1 MRLKC
6 SNPLCRANFTAY
18 PYDVLPG
25 YRHNPAIISKLTAAC
40 LSEPSGLER
49 AMGQYKCDRELRIE
63 DGESGGPDVSTL
75 RRWLRK
81 LSEPASVL
89 SLFLSAKKQLTAP
102 INPPIMVVFLAI
114 SLATQLL
121 KMPLASQGDSS
132 PTAQVTENL
141 NRVNGCV
148 SSQKDQNFYNQE
160 HPP

>member
-1 MRLKC
+1 MCK
-6 SNPLCRANFTAY
+6 SNFTAY

-25 YRHNPAIISKLTAAC
+25 YHNNPAIISKLTAAC
-40 LSEPSGLER
+40 LGEPSGLER
-49 AMGQYKCDRELRIE
+49 AMSRYQFDRELRIE

-89 SLFLSAKKQLTAP
+89 SLFLSAKKQFIAP
-102 INPPIMVVFLAI
+102 INPPIMVVFLVI

-121 KMPLASQGDSS
+121 GMPLGSQDDSS
-132 PTAQVTENL
+132 PTLPVTGHL

-148 SSQKDQNFYNQE
+148 SLQKDDNFNSQE

>member
-6 SNPLCRANFTAY
+6 RNPLCRANFTAY

-40 LSEPSGLER
+40 LGEPSGLER
-49 AMGQYKCDRELRIE
+49 AMSQYQCDREFRIE

-89 SLFLSAKKQLTAP
+89 SLFLSAKKQFIAP
-102 INPPIMVVFLAI
+102 INPPIMVVFLVI

-121 KMPLASQGDSS
+121 EMPLGPENYSS
-132 PTAQVTENL
+132 PTLPVTEHS

-148 SSQKDQNFYNQE
+148 SSQKDDNFNYQE